1 MEGTEGGPQDARRR
15 KLMMLVAEIGLTR
28 DERIDLSQ
36 MILRRDITS
45 WKDLDDTQV
54 TRMLEALEGYLLVS
68 ALFLQR
74 V

>member
-1 MEGTEGGPQDARRR
+1 
-15 KLMMLVAEIGLTR
+15 MLSKEMGLTR

-36 MILRRDITS
+36 MILRRDVTS
-45 WKDLDDTQV
+45 WKQLDDAQV

>member
-1 MEGTEGGPQDARRR
+1 
-15 KLMMLVAEIGLTR
+15 MMLVAEIGLTR